1 MINSEELDKRDR
13 RLNLRN
19 LADSILELL
28 DETDRL
34 EQINKEHQELNGE
47 LQEKLT
53 ELEKENK
60 RLQEIIDGKAVQEM
74 GTSNLYKED

>member
-1 MINSEELDKRDR
+1 MINSEELYKRDR

-34 EQINKEHQELNGE
+34 EQINKEHQKLNGE
-47 LQEKLT
+47 LQKKVTYYEEICKGKSIQ
-53 ELEKENK
+53 ELGMS
-60 RLQEIIDGKAVQEM
+60 D
-74 GTSNLYKED
+74 LYKED